1 MVVRLRA
8 RVRVKTR
15 VKTKVKVK
23 VKVHPSIS
31 FSRWEREV
39 LEVLEVLE
47 DQEGDD
53 RVLTSHKKIHSI
65 RNISS
70 TFFFFLQTNE
80 RSKKPRPQKI
90 PRKNASCAIAYLFVL
105 Y

>member
-1 MVVRLRA
+1 MVVVVRLRA

-70 TFFFFLQTNE
+70 TFFFFFYKQTKDPRNPDP
-80 RSKKPRPQKI
+80 KKFQGKTHR
-90 PRKNASCAIAYLFVL
+90 VL
-105 Y
+105 